1 MKEVILELQDLSGK
15 VIEEKTLRISNK
27 DKLVITYDDNMP
39 MDIAHG
45 IFTRLTEGLS
55 NDNAKA
61 IGVPSSIK
69 IEVLKIED

>member
-1 MKEVILELQDLSGK
+1 MKEIILELQDLSGK

-39 MDIAHG
+39 MDIAHQ

-61 IGVPSSIK
+61 IGIPSSIK